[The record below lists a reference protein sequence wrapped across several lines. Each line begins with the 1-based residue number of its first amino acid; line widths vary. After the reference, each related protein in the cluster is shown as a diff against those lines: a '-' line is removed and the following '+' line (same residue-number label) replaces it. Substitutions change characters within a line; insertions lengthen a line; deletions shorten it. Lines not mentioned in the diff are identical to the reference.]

1 LNVVGVHS
9 CLFCKKMGAGAAKV
23 GIVMFQWV
31 LSQQCATQYATL
43 SGEISTHR
51 RRIDNNKAA
60 EV

>member
-1 LNVVGVHS
+1 
-9 CLFCKKMGAGAAKV
+9 MGAGAAKV
-23 GIVMFQWV
+23 GIVIFQWV